1 MQSGA
6 KNIEVAVMEKGSGI
20 RVCRSLPLVFFTMM
34 TDFSPLFAKILEASE
49 VEVFVSEIEK
59 EKEAENQKKPTS
71 TTGSS

>member
-1 MQSGA
+1 
-6 KNIEVAVMEKGSGI
+6 
-20 RVCRSLPLVFFTMM
+20 MM